1 MDSLALSPTTA
12 NQDLIT
18 NCSFSLSQEN
28 NPLTSLSFNQSIWN
42 YLASTSGGSDGKE
55 FACNAGDPG
64 SIPGSGKS
72 PGEGNGYPL
81 QYSHLENFI
90 DRGAWQA
97 IVYGV
102 AKGWTRLGEFHFTME
117 TQTQRRDLWTQW
129 GKESMGQIER
139 VAVKHVHYH
148 M

>member
-28 NPLTSLSFNQSIWN
+28 NPLTSLSFNQSICN

-64 SIPGSGKS
+64 SIPGSGRS
-72 PGEGNGYPL
+72 PGEGNGKIRLPIDLQNTGYRL
-81 QYSHLENFI
+81 QYSCLENPMN
-90 DRGAWQA
+90 RGAWWA
-97 IVYGV
+97 TVLGV
-102 AKGWTRLGEFHFTME
+102 PKSWTRLNDEHEHISEVIRPIDTLCPIVG
-117 TQTQRRDLWTQW
+117 
-129 GKESMGQIER
+129 G
-139 VAVKHVHYH
+139 
-148 M
+148 